1 MRYPLAMRLL
11 WLALVGLGLAQAQLL
26 SYIPHRE
33 GFTLG
38 YGSGYLASGP
48 VPLSEAR
55 EILFRPSSGAGVI
68 HVQVLYPSDP
78 ALRQSPQEVQ
88 RALLLASLAACFG
101 DRVCQPPLSLEAI
114 APGFSRQP
122 QYRVRWSRVAGG
134 QTETW
139 QAYAVSLEGAKG
151 RAVALL
157 IWAEGPE
164 AAPLLQNFWQNTQ
177 IEIRP

>member
-11 WLALVGLGLAQAQLL
+11 WLALVLGFAWAQLL

-38 YGSGYLASGP
+38 YGSGYLASGV

-55 EILFRPSSGAGVI
+55 EILFRPSSGSGVV

-78 ALRQSPQEVQ
+78 ASRPSPLEVQ
-88 RALLLASLAACFG
+88 RAILSASLVACFAP

-114 APGFSRQP
+114 APGLSRQP
-122 QYRVRWSRVAGG
+122 QYRVRWNRVGSG
-134 QTETW
+134 QIETW
-139 QAYAVSLEGAKG
+139 QAYAVSLEGARG

-164 AAPLLQNFWQNTQ
+164 PGGLLQNFWQNTQ